1 VTEYLQ
7 SSIKK
12 GLDATKERVKARDK
26 DAVFLVTGGEGNGKS
41 SLSILMA
48 NYLDPDFDA
57 SEQIVMDHE
66 DLIRTAD
73 ELSSYQSIVFDE
85 GIESL
90 LSRNHGKSRNKMMI
104 EWFREVRAKNLFIFV
119 NMPEFKEIEK
129 PIRDDRAHM
138 LVRCVKQGWAHFYN
152 EDRMQDI
159 VVERRGNRVRAEYS
173 DPIFK
178 AGWKD
183 PSDLDLWPAYQ
194 EMKKENVSNLAEK
207 YLDGGEDDN
216 ADKYEKKLRRLRM
229 RVAKTGVKA
238 GMSQSDSMRDLL
250 DMDPS
255 TYTRWKKKGEL
266 GNIPPFKQLIDDVQ
280 DETHA

>member
-7 SSIKK
+7 SSIKTA
-12 GLDATKERVKARDK
+12 LDTTKERVQARDK

-57 SEQIVMDHE
+57 GEQIVMDHE

-119 NMPEFKEIEK
+119 NMPEFKEVEK

-194 EMKKENVSNLAEK
+194 EMKTENVSNLAGK
-207 YLDGGEDDN
+207 YLDGDEG
-216 ADKYEKKLRRLRM
+216 DKGRYEKKYFRLLFKVVKTLRNN
-229 RVAKTGVKA
+229 
-238 GMSQSDSMRDLL
+238 DL
-250 DMDPS
+250 
-255 TYTRWKKKGEL
+255 TQKETGEL
-266 GNIPPFKQLIDDVQ
+266 VDLSQNRVSQIENKSGYGNEPPMPVAVSINESDD
-280 DETHA
+280 

>member
-57 SEQIVMDHE
+57 GEQIVMDHE

-119 NMPEFKEIEK
+119 NMPE
-129 PIRDDRAHM
+129 
-138 LVRCVKQGWAHFYN
+138 AHFYN